1 MSRTPL
7 RRLLVDGRV
16 LDDRYHGIGRT
27 TQAILRA
34 LPQAAPDLE
43 VEVLVH
49 SRQRSTRFPL
59 AEAIEANGARR
70 LLFDHPL
77 TSPRQWTAW
86 PRLLSRTTADAV
98 LLPYHLA
105 GPIALLQGGDRGRGA
120 LAHADVFA
128 IVHDCIIEA
137 DPAFAP
143 DRRTRLLYPLVT
155 RAVLAGGVSVLTPS
169 AASAREIT
177 HRYGVQV
184 PDEHVIGWGVEE
196 AFTRLGVVPSPVTDL
211 PAGVPARYLLH
222 VGARRPHKDVE
233 TAVRALTELDDDV
246 HLVLVGSGDPRWDD
260 PVPAV
265 AAGLGVAHRVLHLS
279 SVSEEQLRA
288 LYSHAHAFVYPS
300 LVEGFGLPLLE
311 AMAARVP
318 VVASDVPV
326 FREIAGDAVGYF
338 TPRSPGELAA
348 AVQRLDDPSVRA
360 RALDA
365 GSALAAA
372 ATWEASVTKL
382 LRAMGIGAP
391 DDVVGILTGV
401 DEGPRDLIDAPRP
414 PHAPPVPPT
423 TPPQR
428 RG

>member
-1 MSRTPL
+1 MNGGPL

-77 TSPRQWTAW
+77 TSPRQWAAW

-105 GPIALLQGGDRGRGA
+105 GPIGPRRGGGRGRSTRTPRP
-120 LAHADVFA
+120 DVFT

-137 DPAFAP
+137 DPGFAP

-169 AASAREIT
+169 AASAREIA

-196 AFTRLGVVPSPVTDL
+196 AFTRLGVAPSPVSDL

-348 AVQRLDDPSVRA
+348 AVRRLDDAAARA

-382 LRAMGIGAP
+382 LRAMGVSAP
-391 DDVVGILTGV
+391 EDVAGV
-401 DEGPRDLIDAPRP
+401 HGCGPDLISAPHP

-423 TPPQR
+423 TRPQR